1 MVKICF
7 ISLPRKFGCDFK
19 LKYENSVLTKC
30 KQDRYLQTSKF
41 YNEFLTNPL
50 MPIFIKPRKRLNR
63 MVKYL
68 EDRPREKILG
78 VAYFVV
84 GENGLQQVGE
94 NETQEK

>member
-1 MVKICF
+1 
-7 ISLPRKFGCDFK
+7 
-19 LKYENSVLTKC
+19 
-30 KQDRYLQTSKF
+30 
-41 YNEFLTNPL
+41 

-84 GENGLQQVGE
+84 GENGCKKHRK
-94 NETQEK
+94 NEASNKIYLYLKCQPNRYSSYSV